1 MANLSAANP
10 IEDTAAAL
18 AALQI
23 AGHALGVVCDKLN
36 SLSHA
41 IPDSDRIC
49 ALADRASSACGEVN
63 DLTHKVRYAQKGI
76 RALKEDAH

>member
-1 MANLSAANP
+1 MSGLPGANP

-23 AGHALGVVCDKLN
+23 AGHALGVACDKLN

-49 ALADRASSACGEVN
+49 ALAYRAAAACGEIN
-63 DLTHKVRYAQKGI
+63 DLSHKVRYAQKGI
-76 RALKEDAH
+76 RALKEDAN